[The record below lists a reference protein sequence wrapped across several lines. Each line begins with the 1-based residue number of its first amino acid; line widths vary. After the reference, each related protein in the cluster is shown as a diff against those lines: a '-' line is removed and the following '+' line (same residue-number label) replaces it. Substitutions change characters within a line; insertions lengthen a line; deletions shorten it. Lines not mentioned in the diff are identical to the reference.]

1 MDDKMIEE
9 NEQKK
14 KNKENK
20 DSSAE
25 MIDSFFGSH
34 NLDNEQTNQNK
45 HHNFKE
51 TKHLIDKVLGE
62 SSTSE
67 NESNSSDTEDE
78 FFEKKKEDSSFQE
91 AESSENKDS
100 FENKNQ
106 SFNQHPKEEIF
117 EIDKSTDQKQND
129 KKPPTVNNQFENNQ
143 KTNHINKK
151 ANQSKNQQKN
161 GKIKF
166 SLNLPKIN
174 IKFKGKK
181 KQKKISVDQTKN
193 SQNQEQNVFSED
205 NRLTNTEKSS
215 QSTGRIH
222 GLNKISKDDQQKNSI
237 KQKQSFK
244 KPKKSLFKSTNTS
257 FHFFKNKLESEA
269 KKPKKEQIAK
279 ENGIEEKTQKK
290 TGFSSSTPNSTS
302 SEVTSVD
309 EDLIKLL
316 KITDDLLGKLP
327 EEVIEEFSQSED
339 FSLYE
344 KVMKKYDIVK

>member
-1 MDDKMIEE
+1 MIEE

-20 DSSAE
+20 NSSAE
-25 MIDSFFGSH
+25 MIDSFFGSR
-34 NLDNEQTNQNK
+34 NLDNEQKNQNQ
-45 HHNFKE
+45 HHDFKE
-51 TKHLIDKVLGE
+51 TEHLIDKVLDE
-62 SSTSE
+62 SSTSD
-67 NESNSSDTEDE
+67 NESNLSDTEVD
-78 FFEKKKEDSSFQE
+78 FFEKEKEDTSLQE
-91 AESSENKDS
+91 TESSENSDS

-117 EIDKSTDQKQND
+117 EIDRSIDQKQND
-129 KKPPTVNNQFENNQ
+129 KKPSTVNTQFENNQ

-151 ANQSKNQQKN
+151 ANQSNNQQKN

-174 IKFKGKK
+174 IRFKGKK
-181 KQKKISVDQTKN
+181 QKKSSVDQTKN
-193 SQNQEQNVFSED
+193 SQNQEQNGFSED
-205 NRLTNTEKSS
+205 NTLTNTEKSS

-222 GLNKISKDDQQKNSI
+222 GLNKIIKDDPQNNI
-237 KQKQSFK
+237 MKQKQSFK
-244 KPKKSLFKSTNTS
+244 KPKKQKKSLFKSPNTS
-257 FHFFKNKLESEA
+257 FHFFKNKTESEA

-279 ENGIEEKTQKK
+279 ENDFEEKTQKK
-290 TGFSSSTPNSTS
+290 PGFSSSPPNSTS
-302 SEVTSVD
+302 NEETTVD

>member
-1 MDDKMIEE
+1 MIEE

-25 MIDSFFGSH
+25 MIDSFFGSR
-34 NLDNEQTNQNK
+34 NLDNKQTNQN
-45 HHNFKE
+45 HDFKE
-51 TKHLIDKVLGE
+51 TEHLIDKVLDE

-67 NESNSSDTEDE
+67 NEPNLSDTEVD

-91 AESSENKDS
+91 PESSENSDS

-106 SFNQHPKEEIF
+106 SFNQHSKEEIF
-117 EIDKSTDQKQND
+117 EIDKPTDQKQND
-129 KKPPTVNNQFENNQ
+129 KKPSTLNTQFENNQ
-143 KTNHINKK
+143 KNNQISKK
-151 ANQSKNQQKN
+151 TNQSKNQQKK

-174 IKFKGKK
+174 INFRGKK
-181 KQKKISVDQTKN
+181 KQKKTSVDQTKN
-193 SQNQEQNVFSED
+193 SQNQEQNSFSED
-205 NRLTNTEKSS
+205 NILTNTEKSS

-222 GLNKISKDDQQKNSI
+222 GLHKISNDDQQNNII

-244 KPKKSLFKSTNTS
+244 KPKKQKKSLFKSANTS
-257 FHFFKNKLESEA
+257 FHFFKNKAENES
-269 KKPKKEQIAK
+269 KKEQNAK
-279 ENGIEEKTQKK
+279 ENSNEEKTQGK
-290 TGFSSSTPNSTS
+290 TGFLSSPINSTS
-302 SEVTSVD
+302 DEETTVD

-327 EEVIEEFSQSED
+327 EEVIKEFSQSED